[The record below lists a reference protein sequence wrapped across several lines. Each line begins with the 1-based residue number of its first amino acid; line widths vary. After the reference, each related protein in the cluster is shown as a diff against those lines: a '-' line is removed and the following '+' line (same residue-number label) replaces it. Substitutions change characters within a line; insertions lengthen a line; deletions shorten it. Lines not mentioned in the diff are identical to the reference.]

1 MESIGVVQNIKEKK
15 NIFLSARLTGLHVTK
30 EEKKGRS
37 RFERRRKRGRGEL
50 KRTLTKCKTGILSVL
65 FQVNHGSYLSA
76 VHNAISYQ
84 LLPPLSRWQACVL
97 TGQTA
102 GNPENDGLGGKPCS
116 DLWQSKWTWTSVLRN
131 VRAVRLHA
139 YGNAPHFDLMHGF

>member
-1 MESIGVVQNIKEKK
+1 MVQNIKEKK
-15 NIFLSARLTGLHVTK
+15 YIFLSARLTGLHVTK

-84 LLPPLSRWQACVL
+84 LLPPLSR
-97 TGQTA
+97 
-102 GNPENDGLGGKPCS
+102 
-116 DLWQSKWTWTSVLRN
+116 
-131 VRAVRLHA
+131 
-139 YGNAPHFDLMHGF
+139 